1 MIFKLISSDQY
12 GIPVA
17 LLHSLKIF
25 NKGSNPTPEELVYC
39 THWRPSIRY
48 QIPLHPW
55 NYCTH
60 KKGWNREFG
69 KGVSKTLTALANR
82 KTIFDHK
89 QNHIIIYIY
98 VDTIILYGNYH
109 GFGSASRR
117 HELHSRQTETPGR
130 TVSVITW
137 DIHRYTWI
145 YMQIDYNDSIDGIGV
160 HDGIQV
166 RYR

>member
-1 MIFKLISSDQY
+1 MDTYLLFGMIFKLISSDQY

-98 VDTIILYGNYH
+98 ICWYNHSVRELPRFWLCVKTSWTAFPANGDSRPYSFCNYM
-109 GFGSASRR
+109 G
-117 HELHSRQTETPGR
+117 
-130 TVSVITW
+130 
-137 DIHRYTWI
+137 YT
-145 YMQIDYNDSIDGIGV
+145 
-160 HDGIQV
+160 
-166 RYR
+166 